1 MNWRDNALFASND
14 KFKNTIFCQN
24 VTFAVE
30 LEKNTFKNIYVLFGS
45 TRLSQKLKSMLFEI
59 FSLLQLSRYTPFGI
73 YFSLLK
79 TFFGEKWFHEYF
91 AYFPFPSK

>member
-1 MNWRDNALFASND
+1 MV
-14 KFKNTIFCQN
+14 FCQN

-59 FSLLQLSRYTPFGI
+59 FSLLQLSIYLFQPFEDVFLVKSDFTNI
-73 YFSLLK
+73 LHIFLFHLSRNLQLHLL
-79 TFFGEKWFHEYF
+79 TL
-91 AYFPFPSK
+91 SKSEGMGVL